1 MFTIL
6 TLPIS
11 DLCLCSKIALGTRH
25 FFFENMPDIT
35 VHELNLKC
43 KVFYQGCSYGK
54 EIQTQFHDQAQL
66 AFLATKSLISSE
78 I

>member
-1 MFTIL
+1 
-6 TLPIS
+6 
-11 DLCLCSKIALGTRH
+11 
-25 FFFENMPDIT
+25 MPDIT